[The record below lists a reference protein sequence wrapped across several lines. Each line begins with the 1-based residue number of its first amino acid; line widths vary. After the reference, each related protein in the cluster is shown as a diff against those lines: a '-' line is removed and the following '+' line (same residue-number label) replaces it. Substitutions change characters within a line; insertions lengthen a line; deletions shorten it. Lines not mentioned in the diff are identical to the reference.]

1 MEMIR
6 LRTTPSQLDGVA
18 RLISDNIRQA
28 TGESGLLRVRMY
40 HSAEYQTDLALS
52 FTWETN
58 VMQQKG
64 SRAGLSISEAL
75 KNFGLVEHSIWMERE
90 PA

>member
-1 MEMIR
+1 M
-6 LRTTPSQLDGVA
+6 DGDDPFKDDAAATGGVS

-28 TGESGLLRVRMY
+28 TGESGLLRVRVY

-58 VMQQKG
+58 
-64 SRAGLSISEAL
+64 
-75 KNFGLVEHSIWMERE
+75 
-90 PA
+90 